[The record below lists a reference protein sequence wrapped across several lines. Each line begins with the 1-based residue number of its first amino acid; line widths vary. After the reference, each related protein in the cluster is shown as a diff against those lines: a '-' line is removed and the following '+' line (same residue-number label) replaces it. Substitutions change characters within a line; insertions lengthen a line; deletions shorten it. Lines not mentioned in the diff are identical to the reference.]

1 MYNIAIVPAKKEFFI
16 TIKNTRDKFMASKRH
31 LIILSKIL
39 LEKKIKNII
48 GKNKK
53 KLLLELKI
61 GTYCKGYYIVSLANI
76 KEK

>member
-48 GKNKK
+48 GKKNIVGKRKK
-53 KLLLELKI
+53 N
-61 GTYCKGYYIVSLANI
+61 YCWN
-76 KEK
+76 

>member
-1 MYNIAIVPAKKEFFI
+1 
-16 TIKNTRDKFMASKRH
+16 MASRRH

-39 LEKKIKNII
+39 LEKIKNII
-48 GKNKK
+48 GKKNIVGKNKK